1 VSVVSGPDP
10 LLGSVVGGR
19 YRIRSR
25 LGAGGMAVVYDA
37 IHEELGREFAVKVV
51 SVDLANH
58 RGVIERFLKEA
69 RTVAALGHP
78 NIVEVYDLGR
88 LPDDR
93 PYLVME
99 RLHGRNFGNLLEER
113 GPLPLAE
120 VVQLLSQVAAALE
133 LVHHKG
139 IVHRDI
145 KLENLMLCRKEDGTE
160 LVKVLDFGIAAMLDP
175 ARGLATTT
183 SQGNITGTPLYM
195 APEAIFDQVFDR
207 RADVYSL
214 AVVAYFLLTGQPPF
228 VAADLTNLI
237 RRKLLETPMPLSSFG
252 VTFGPELEAAVARGL
267 GREPKERFDSAK
279 ALVQALEPPAPPAP
293 PREPT
298 PSPIT
303 TPSPPAATPELALDS
318 QDLAAARAPRWPWIV
333 GGLVAFGLAALI
345 TTMVRPPAPAPVS
358 TQLAVAPSPAEGSPV
373 HAPDPTPAPTPPL
386 PKITPARPPPPA
398 AAAVESAPTPKVSP
412 PPPPPP
418 QVVEVAPDV
427 RGPKLDRAKAE
438 ADSDRGTQALLKG
451 YLPEAIEAFRAA
463 TQAAPNFA
471 PAWRGLGLAN
481 ERMGR
486 RAEAIEAFRRYLRY
500 APQGAESEVVRTRLA
515 RLEAAPQ

>member
-1 VSVVSGPDP
+1 MI
-10 LLGSVVGGR
+10 GGR
-19 YRIRSR
+19 YRIRSL

-99 RLHGRNFGNLLEER
+99 RLHGKNFGHLLEER
-113 GPLPLAE
+113 GQLPLPE
-120 VVQLLSQVAAALE
+120 VVQLLAQVAAALE

-175 ARGLATTT
+175 VKGLATTT
-183 SQGNITGTPLYM
+183 SHGNITGTPLYM

-214 AVVAYFLLTGQPPF
+214 TVVAYFLLTGQPPF
-228 VAADLTNLI
+228 VAADLTSLM
-237 RRKLLETPMPLSSFG
+237 RRKLLEAPMPLSSFG
-252 VTFGPELEAAVARGL
+252 VPFAPELEAAIARGL
-267 GREPKERFDSAK
+267 GREPNQRFDSAK
-279 ALVQALEPPAPPAP
+279 ALVQALEPPAPAPPPP

-298 PSPIT
+298 PPPIT
-303 TPSPPAATPELALDS
+303 APSPADAGPELALNS
-318 QDLAAARAPRWPWIV
+318 QDLAATRAPRWPRIA

-345 TTMVRPPAPAPVS
+345 TTQVQPPAPPPVS
-358 TQLAVAPSPAEGSPV
+358 TQLAK
-373 HAPDPTPAPTPPL
+373 APTPVEPRSEPAPE
-386 PKITPARPPPPA
+386 PKPTPPPKVTPPPRPPPPLPA
-398 AAAVESAPTPKVSP
+398 LEVAPTPKVSVPPAP
-412 PPPPPP
+412 PPR
-418 QVVEVAPDV
+418 VVEVAPDL

-438 ADSDRGTQALLKG
+438 ADLQRGTQALLKG
-451 YLPEAIEAFRAA
+451 YLPEAIEAYGAA

>member
-1 VSVVSGPDP
+1 MI
-10 LLGSVVGGR
+10 GGR

-99 RLHGRNFGNLLEER
+99 RLHGKNFGHLLEER
-113 GPLPLAE
+113 GPLPLPE
-120 VVQLLSQVAAALE
+120 VVQLLTQVAAALE

-145 KLENLMLCRKEDGTE
+145 KLENLMLSRKEDGTE
-160 LVKVLDFGIAAMLDP
+160 LVKVLDFGIASMLDP
-175 ARGLATTT
+175 VKGLATTT
-183 SQGNITGTPLYM
+183 SHGNITGTPLYM

-214 AVVAYFLLTGQPPF
+214 AVVAYYLLTGQPPF
-228 VAADLTNLI
+228 VAADLTSLM

-252 VTFGPELEAAVARGL
+252 PSFPPELEAAIARGL
-267 GREPKERFDSAK
+267 GREPNQRFDSAK
-279 ALVQALEPPAPPAP
+279 ALVQALEPPPP
-293 PREPT
+293 PRAPT
-298 PSPIT
+298 PPPIT
-303 TPSPPAATPELALDS
+303 APSPAEATPELALDS
-318 QDLAAARAPRWPWIV
+318 QDLAATRAPRWPFV
-333 GGLVAFGLAALI
+333 AGGLVAFAMAAVIL
-345 TTMVRPPAPAPVS
+345 TQVRPPAPPPLS
-358 TQLAVAPSPAEGSPV
+358 TQLAVAPGPAEPPAAPVQVPPATPPPRLSPAPRPGL
-373 HAPDPTPAPTPPL
+373 TPAAVAT
-386 PKITPARPPPPA
+386 PPPPA
-398 AAAVESAPTPKVSP
+398 TIEATP
-412 PPPPPP
+412 PPKATPPALPRI
-418 QVVEVAPDV
+418 VEAAPDV
-427 RGPKLDRAKAE
+427 RGPVLDRAKAE
-438 ADSDRGTQALLKG
+438 ADTERGTQALLKG

-515 RLEAAPQ
+515 RLEAGPQ